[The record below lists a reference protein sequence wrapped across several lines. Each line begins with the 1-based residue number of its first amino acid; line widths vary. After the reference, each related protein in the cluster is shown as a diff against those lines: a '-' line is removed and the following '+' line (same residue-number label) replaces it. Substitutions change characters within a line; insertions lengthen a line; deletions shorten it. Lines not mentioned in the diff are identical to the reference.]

1 MNEYEIY
8 QKGQEYSKRQIRM
21 AKIDKIPVDVYLKY
35 VKDGNE
41 FLETCMSP
49 ISNFMEIGNKETKY
63 ANETFKFRN
72 GSTLERTLDFLN
84 KGEGF
89 TRLEAL
95 GYHIPEKGY
104 ISNFGIQVHE
114 QSYQMSEGSSL
125 LKTDSVN
132 YANMASSN
140 YGGRPV
146 IIEGEIPSQ
155 YVFQQQNQHEFA
167 IPKDY
172 YDRITSATIK
182 DANTGDILYTYKNGQ
197 LTNLIK
203 ETKDTNQIVNQVK
216 NILTPPNW
224 ENEGKNE
231 SLNKEYK
238 ALLDKYFGSYID
250 GLNDSK
256 YTDAAILKFAT
267 KDEGYQA
274 SFNIFGVGKLE
285 DKTSGKKNIGLNLI
299 KNNENVI
306 LEIHGS
312 KEGKV
317 EYGNYTYKINE
328 LIQRLEDTGLI
339 PEGTKQ
345 IYTMSCYGGLQEK
358 GLTASGIPFESF
370 HTSLEPT
377 IGYSNSDD
385 IDDINNKLK
394 ESFQN
399 DIDFDKSKLKEYTER
414 LEKSKEELNTLKNKH
429 PDWTNFIQTAESD
442 VKRNQKQVD
451 FYKKSLTENEK
462 RLQERINIITKSNN
476 RRFTLVN
483 LTESG
488 NATDKYKQD
497 VLDSFKKYGDDFAKA
512 EFIAEPK
519 EIENALWYLVSQK
532 EHERK
537 LKSIEFY
544 EESIKKHKEYTYS
557 AKDNIAFYE
566 EMLQKAKESNNTE
579 KIKNY
584 TEGIIDNKKAIKE
597 YEENIKKYST
607 IVYEKKLLLQEVDEK
622 DKLYGKDYKAK
633 SNFPKKL
640 TPQEAFDKYGP
651 DDDRFYTSQGLD
663 PKEQRAKINEL
674 NSKRKPVVSDEEIL
688 KQLHKETEE
697 AAEQFYNTA
706 EEIKN
711 SLDNIS
717 NQLEDIKSESK
728 EKPTIKTDTTKTVTN
743 YEKDYKAIRY
753 HNNTNDTI
761 NYDISN
767 LINYLTGDYDHATY
781 GLETHYHPGG
791 RKTGTWISEET
802 YTPLIDMGW
811 MNLAELETHGETTL
825 LRTSEYLSKGEGKEF
840 RREANYVTEF
850 NFNRN
855 ARILTVKNDDDLK
868 YLKDNY
874 LIKLDRIPDEYDKS
888 IQHIRLDWN
897 RIQNDYDVFQVRVND
912 FSNASEELLDFTWGV
927 HGGFN
932 NEGFIIHP
940 ENAIESYKTYER
952 ENFEYNINPSQYK
965 EYKYNKE
972 NKEFELIYDGSNKND
987 IKELKP
993 ELEQTDKIDSDEILE
1008 DNAKEIKE
1016 QEIKNTEK
1024 VIAESEVVN
1033 TTSKLE
1039 NRTIQ
1044 DTAKK
1049 SLNTKKLGIAIA
1061 GATIAVAGITAM
1073 ASSSKK
1079 KKDKEEYINK
1089 INNINTNTNN
1099 SYIDYSNDLQY
1110 ANQITSYSRGHSTY
1124 SL

>member
-1 MNEYEIY
+1 MKTEYEIY
-8 QKGQEYSKRQIRM
+8 QKGQEYSKRQIRT

-35 VKDGNE
+35 IKDGNE
-41 FLETCMSP
+41 FLETSMSP

-125 LKTDSVN
+125 LKTDSVK

-197 LTNLIK
+197 LTNLKK
-203 ETKDTNQIVNQVK
+203 ESKDTNQIVNQVK
-216 NILTPPNW
+216 NILTPANW

-231 SLNKEYK
+231 TLNKEYK

-250 GLNDSK
+250 GLNDPK

-274 SFNIFGVGKLE
+274 AFNIFKSGKHE
-285 DKTSGKKNIGLNLI
+285 DRTSGKKNIGLNLI

-312 KEGKV
+312 EEGKV
-317 EYGNYTYKINE
+317 AYGNYTYKINE

-358 GLTASGIPFESF
+358 GLTSSGIPFESS

-377 IGYSNSDD
+377 IGYSNHD
-385 IDDINNKLK
+385 IFDDINDSFK
-394 ESFQN
+394 ESFQ
-399 DIDFDKSKLKEYTER
+399 DSVDFDKKQLEDYTRR
-414 LEKSKEELNTLKNKH
+414 LEKAKKELNTLKNEH
-429 PDWTNFIQTAESD
+429 PDWTDFIQYEESN
-442 VKRNQKQVD
+442 VELYKERVD
-451 FYKKSLTENEK
+451 FYKKELTKSEE
-462 RLQERINIITKSNN
+462 RLQEKIDDITKSNN
-476 RRFTLVN
+476 KKSTLVN

-488 NATDKYKQD
+488 NVTDKYKQD
-497 VLDSFKKYGDDFAKA
+497 VLDSFKKHGDNFAKA

-519 EIENALWYLVSQK
+519 EIENALWYLISQD
-532 EHERK
+532 EHKNK
-537 LKSIEFY
+537 LKDIEFHEGLIKDYKENTQITKSGIAYY
-544 EESIKKHKEYTYS
+544 EKG
-557 AKDNIAFYE
+557 
-566 EMLQKAKESNNTE
+566 LQKAKESNNTE
-579 KIKNY
+579 DIEEY
-584 TEGIIDNKKAIKE
+584 TELIEDYKKDIKHYKKKIKE
-597 YEENIKKYST
+597 YST
-607 IVYEKKLLLQEVDEK
+607 IAYKDKLQLQEFDEK
-622 DKLYGKDYKAK
+622 DRLYGKDYKAK
-633 SNFPKKL
+633 SNFVSNQVKYL

-663 PKEQRAKINEL
+663 PKEQRTKINEL

-717 NQLEDIKSESK
+717 NQLEDIKSEPKK
-728 EKPTIKTDTTKTVTN
+728 EPTIKTDTNTEQTVKNTVEEIKPN
-743 YEKDYKAIRY
+743 TEKLENKIITETA
-753 HNNTNDTI
+753 NNTN
-761 NYDISN
+761 
-767 LINYLTGDYDHATY
+767 
-781 GLETHYHPGG
+781 
-791 RKTGTWISEET
+791 
-802 YTPLIDMGW
+802 
-811 MNLAELETHGETTL
+811 
-825 LRTSEYLSKGEGKEF
+825 
-840 RREANYVTEF
+840 
-850 NFNRN
+850 
-855 ARILTVKNDDDLK
+855 
-868 YLKDNY
+868 
-874 LIKLDRIPDEYDKS
+874 
-888 IQHIRLDWN
+888 
-897 RIQNDYDVFQVRVND
+897 
-912 FSNASEELLDFTWGV
+912 
-927 HGGFN
+927 
-932 NEGFIIHP
+932 
-940 ENAIESYKTYER
+940 
-952 ENFEYNINPSQYK
+952 
-965 EYKYNKE
+965 
-972 NKEFELIYDGSNKND
+972 
-987 IKELKP
+987 
-993 ELEQTDKIDSDEILE
+993 
-1008 DNAKEIKE
+1008 
-1016 QEIKNTEK
+1016 
-1024 VIAESEVVN
+1024 
-1033 TTSKLE
+1033 KLE

-1089 INNINTNTNN
+1089 TNNINTNTNN